1 MLAATRQ
8 FDKGK
13 YSTNHAPIYPLLS
26 MDTAKMPPTYNPDL
40 YKYLQEIR
48 QYQVLDREEANSL
61 AVRFQQ
67 EDDQEAGRL
76 LVLSNLR
83 LVVKIALS
91 YKKYWSHNFLDL
103 VQEGN
108 IGLLRAV
115 KKFDPYRGIKFSYYA
130 SYWIRAHILK
140 FIVDNWR
147 VVKICTTE
155 AMRKL
160 FFNLNREIKS
170 LELQGIKPDDELL
183 AQRLQVKKSQ
193 VTDAAK
199 RINFSDLSF
208 DAPLRGDS
216 EQTLQN
222 ITPDTAPATEE
233 IAAKHELKDQIK
245 QVLAAAEDKLSERER
260 FILRERLFTDAP
272 LTLQAIAEIFK
283 VSRERIR
290 QLEAQLLYKLRVV
303 FKRKMPDLAGA
314 F

>member
-8 FDKGK
+8 FDKGQ
-13 YSTNHAPIYPLLS
+13 YSGNHMPIYPLLS
-26 MDTAKMPPTYNPDL
+26 MDTAKMPASYNPDI

-48 QYQVLDREEANSL
+48 QYRVLDREEANSL
-61 AVRFQQ
+61 AVRFQKQ
-67 EDDQEAGRL
+67 DDLEAGHR

-160 FFNLNREIKS
+160 FFNLNKEIKS

-183 AQRLQVKKSQ
+183 AQRLRVKKSQ
-193 VTDAAK
+193 VADAVK
-199 RINFSDLSF
+199 RINLSDLSF
-208 DAPLRGDS
+208 DAPLRSDS

-222 ITPDTAPATEE
+222 ITPGTAQITEE
-233 IAAKHELKDQIK
+233 VAAKNEMKGRIK
-245 QVLAAAEDKLSERER
+245 QVLAEAEDKLSERER
-260 FILRERLFTDAP
+260 FILRKRLFTDAP
-272 LTLQAIAEIFK
+272 LTLQAIAEIFM

-290 QLEAQLLYKLRVV
+290 QLESQLLYKLRLV
-303 FKRKMPDLAGA
+303 FKRKMPDLAGT